1 MIEIEFYQQNGLFF
15 ACIGGENA
23 SNYDITGET
32 PEEVAE
38 KVKNYILDYVE
49 FPED

>member
-1 MIEIEFYQQNGLFF
+1 MIEIEFYQQNGLFSTD
-15 ACIGGENA
+15 AGEENA
-23 SNYDITGET
+23 SNYDITGKT

-38 KVKNYILDYVE
+38 KVKDYILDYVE